1 MAIAQ
6 EEKTLGDLGKINKRF
21 KPTPKF
27 PVLADIG
34 YTQTKGY
41 DRVSMY
47 LIDKQGRVAQVFD
60 SLIHF
65 RPPWNAVLAELRA
78 LHARQEQT
86 AAADSNSP

>member
-1 MAIAQ
+1 MVVAQ
-6 EEKTLGDLGKINKRF
+6 EEKTLEDLGKIHKRF

-34 YTQTKGY
+34 YKQTKDY

-60 SLIHF
+60 SLVHY
-65 RPPWNAVLAELRA
+65 RPPWNVVLAELRA
-78 LHARQEQT
+78 LHARQQQT
-86 AAADSNSP
+86 AAVDSKSP